1 MLLVDDARP
10 SSSKIKEGWGEEAR
24 RLVDYYKYRRVG
36 HHHRLQP
43 STSVRD
49 AESTLNGGEKH
60 ADGLFYVQHET
71 PKK

>member
-1 MLLVDDARP
+1 MLLDDAHP

-36 HHHRLQP
+36 YHHRLQP
-43 STSVRD
+43 SASSVRD
-49 AESTLNGGEKH
+49 AESTLHGGEKH